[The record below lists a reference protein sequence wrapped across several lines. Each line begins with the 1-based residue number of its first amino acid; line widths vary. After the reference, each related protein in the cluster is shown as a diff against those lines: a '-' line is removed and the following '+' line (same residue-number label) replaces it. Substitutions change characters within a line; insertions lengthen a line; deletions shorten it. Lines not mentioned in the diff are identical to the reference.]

1 MQCLTT
7 FRTSGKI
14 PNFYD
19 GCVANYLCF
28 RNYISS
34 VEQNC
39 ASASSFWEKG
49 KLRERCTRVCLKVMV
64 KKMTTMEKAALIK
77 EVKTQLLS
85 CLAYYKVAG
94 AYDNMSAVV
103 SLAGK
108 EFHFTMAE
116 QLDLDLYRAWV
127 MLAKGRQE
135 EAEIKAKSVLEVARE
150 RKLRDRKGRASKI
163 LSTIS
168 DLRTGTKVFGE
179 PA

>member
-1 MQCLTT
+1 
-7 FRTSGKI
+7 
-14 PNFYD
+14 
-19 GCVANYLCF
+19 
-28 RNYISS
+28 
-34 VEQNC
+34 
-39 ASASSFWEKG
+39 
-49 KLRERCTRVCLKVMV
+49 MV
-64 KKMTTMEKAALIK
+64 KKITTMEKAALIK
-77 EVKTQLLS
+77 EVKTQMLS

-150 RKLRDRKGRASKI
+150 RKLRDRKGRASKV

>member
-7 FRTSGKI
+7 VRTSGKN

-28 RNYISS
+28 RNYISR
-34 VEQNC
+34 VDQNC

-49 KLRERCTRVCLKVMV
+49 KLRERCTRVCLKVMA
-64 KKMTTMEKAALIK
+64 KKITTMEKAAVIK
-77 EVKTQLLS
+77 EVKTQMLS
-85 CLAYYKVAG
+85 CLSYYKVAG

-103 SLAGK
+103 SLASK
-108 EFHFTMAE
+108 EFYFTMDE

-135 EAEIKAKSVLEVARE
+135 EAEIKAKSVLEIARE
-150 RKLRDRKGRASKI
+150 RRLRDRKGRASKI

-168 DLRTGTKVFGE
+168 DMRIGKTIFGE